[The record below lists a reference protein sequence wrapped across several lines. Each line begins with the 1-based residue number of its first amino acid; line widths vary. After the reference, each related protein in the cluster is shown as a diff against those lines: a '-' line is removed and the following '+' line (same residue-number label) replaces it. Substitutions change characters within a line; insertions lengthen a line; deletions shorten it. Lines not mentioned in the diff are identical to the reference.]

1 MTRHTIDVLTK
12 KMVCS
17 LGRYPAQMQTTADV
31 AEVLCYQSI
40 DHIHME
46 NITTARRACDRC
58 HGMHQP
64 NRGVHPLP
72 VEPSCPPGWRT
83 GPVAMRPAAAAVRRA
98 PAALMYTGAPAR
110 PKHWRRGPRG
120 ASADGCGAGSVGHYA
135 AASASSLHGQRPTGV
150 AEARKDDPQAEG

>member
-46 NITTARRACDRC
+46 NITTARRAGDMRQR
-58 HGMHQP
+58 MHQP

-72 VEPSCPPGWRT
+72 AASSCPSG
-83 GPVAMRPAAAAVRRA
+83 
-98 PAALMYTGAPAR
+98 
-110 PKHWRRGPRG
+110 WRRGRSGGTTRTDRPGMLRTAARPR
-120 ASADGCGAGSVGHYA
+120 H
-135 AASASSLHGQRPTGV
+135 
-150 AEARKDDPQAEG
+150 